1 MAWRVPALRGPAA
14 ETPERGEIPA
24 QVPDAC
30 RTQLNGLAE
39 ALAHLGLRVS
49 LLESAGS
56 GPSLH
61 VVNPEA
67 SVLAE
72 DVYVTGGQD
81 GGYSFWWSWSERIAA
96 GDDLKGAAALI
107 KRVLAARG

>member
-1 MAWRVPALRGPAA
+1 MEPLATGARQADLAA
-14 ETPERGEIPA
+14 QA
-24 QVPDAC
+24 PDAC
-30 RTQLNGLAE
+30 RRQLNGLAE

-49 LLESAGS
+49 LLDSPGNR
-56 GPSLH
+56 PSLH

-72 DVYVTGGQD
+72 NVYALGGQD
-81 GGYSFWWSWSERIAA
+81 GGCSFWWSWSERIAP
-96 GDDLKGAAALI
+96 GDDLEGAAALI